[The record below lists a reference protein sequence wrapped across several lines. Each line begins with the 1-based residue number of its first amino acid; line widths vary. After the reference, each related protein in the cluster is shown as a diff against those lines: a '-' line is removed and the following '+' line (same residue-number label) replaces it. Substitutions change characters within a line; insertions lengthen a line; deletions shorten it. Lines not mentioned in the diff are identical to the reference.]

1 VKIEIAFI
9 FMLMMENHIL
19 NLNLILDFFVCEYF
33 EIGLM
38 VMASGWDLRVRVQTI
53 DIEYIDHASDQ
64 KS

>member
-1 VKIEIAFI
+1 
-9 FMLMMENHIL
+9 MLIMENHIL